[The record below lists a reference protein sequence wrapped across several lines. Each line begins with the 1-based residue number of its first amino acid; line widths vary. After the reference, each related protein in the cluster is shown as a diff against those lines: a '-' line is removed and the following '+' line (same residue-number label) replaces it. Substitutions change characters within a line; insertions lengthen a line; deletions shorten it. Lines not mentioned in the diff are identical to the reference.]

1 MTKMTLKQQRFADE
15 YIINK
20 CYGIVYCLE
29 NTINNKRYIGVT
41 TRTLQK
47 RFDEHCKADSYIGK
61 AIRKYGAENFQKY
74 MLDQADSHAELC
86 DLEIYY
92 IQKYDTYHQ
101 GYNLTLGGD
110 GVVKDIY
117 LKVELNEKQK
127 DFVDFVNQEN
137 KKVIDVMN
145 SDEMV
150 RMCLLN
156 ISQCF
161 LISDSKKDKR
171 TSAEMILKLKSKLL
185 ESVLKLQLFSIEE
198 LRRWAKWQSTQN
210 GLLKKV

>member
-1 MTKMTLKQQRFADE
+1 MNDTRTFDDE

-29 NTINNKRYIGVT
+29 NIINNKRYIGIT

-47 RFDEHCKADSYIGK
+47 RFDEHCKADSYVGK
-61 AIRKYGAENFQKY
+61 AIRKYGAENFRKY
-74 MLDQADSHAELC
+74 VLDQADSHEELC
-86 DLEIYY
+86 NLESYY
-92 IQKYDTYHQ
+92 IEKYDTYHQ

-110 GVVKDIY
+110 GVMRNIY
-117 LKVELNEKQK
+117 LKVELNTKQK
-127 DFVDFVNQEN
+127 DFIEFVNTEN

-145 SDEMV
+145 NNEMI

-156 ISQCF
+156 LVQCF
-161 LISDSKKDKR
+161 LISDSKVDKR
-171 TSAEMILKLKSKLL
+171 TSAKMILKLKSKLL

-198 LRRWAKWQSTQN
+198 LRGWAKWRSTQN

>member
-1 MTKMTLKQQRFADE
+1 MGMTEKQKIFADE
-15 YIINK
+15 YIISK

-61 AIRKYGAENFQKY
+61 AIRKHGAENFQKY
-74 MLDQADSHAELC
+74 VLDQADSHAELC

-156 ISQCF
+156 ISQFF
-161 LISDSKKDKR
+161 LISDSKKDKQ
-171 TSAEMILKLKSKLL
+171 TSAKMILKLKSKLL

-198 LRRWAKWQSTQN
+198 LRGWAKWQSTQN
-210 GLLKKV
+210 G

>member
-1 MTKMTLKQQRFADE
+1 MTEKQQKFADE

-74 MLDQADSHAELC
+74 VLDQAGSHAELC

-92 IQKYDTYHQ
+92 IEKYDTYHQ

-110 GVVKDIY
+110 GVVKNIY

-161 LISDSKKDKR
+161 LISDSKKDKQ
-171 TSAEMILKLKSKLL
+171 TSAKMILKLKSKLL

>member
-1 MTKMTLKQQRFADE
+1 MTEKQQKFADE

-61 AIRKYGAENFQKY
+61 SIRKYGTESFRKY
-74 MLDQADSHAELC
+74 VLDQAESHEDLC
-86 DLEIYY
+86 NLESYY
-92 IQKYDTYHQ
+92 IEKYDTYHK

-110 GVVKDIY
+110 GVIKDIY

-127 DFVDFVNQEN
+127 DFVDFVNREN

-145 SDEMV
+145 SDDMK
-150 RMCLLN
+150 RICLLN
-156 ISQCF
+156 IVQCY
-161 LISDSKKDKR
+161 LISDSKIDKR
-171 TSAEMILKLKSKLL
+171 TSAKMLLKLKSGLL

-198 LRRWAKWQSTQN
+198 LRGWAKWRNTQN
-210 GLLKKV
+210 G

>member
-61 AIRKYGAENFQKY
+61 SIRKYGTESFRKY
-74 MLDQADSHAELC
+74 VLDQAESHEDLC
-86 DLEIYY
+86 NLESYY
-92 IQKYDTYHQ
+92 IEKYDTYHK

-110 GVVKDIY
+110 GVIKDIY

-145 SDEMV
+145 SDDMK
-150 RMCLLN
+150 RICLLN
-156 ISQCF
+156 IVQCY
-161 LISDSKKDKR
+161 LISDSKIDKR
-171 TSAEMILKLKSKLL
+171 TSAKMLLKLKSGLL

-198 LRRWAKWQSTQN
+198 LRGWAKWRNTQN
-210 GLLKKV
+210 G

>member
-1 MTKMTLKQQRFADE
+1 MTEKQQKFADE

-29 NTINNKRYIGVT
+29 NTINSKRYIGVT

-74 MLDQADSHAELC
+74 VLDQADSHAELC

-156 ISQCF
+156 ISPCF
-161 LISDSKKDKR
+161 LISDSKKDKQ
-171 TSAEMILKLKSKLL
+171 TSAKMILKLKSKLL

-198 LRRWAKWQSTQN
+198 LRGWAKWQSTQN

>member
-1 MTKMTLKQQRFADE
+1 MTEKQQKFADE

-61 AIRKYGAENFQKY
+61 SIRKYGTESFRKY
-74 MLDQADSHAELC
+74 VLDQAESHEDLC
-86 DLEIYY
+86 NLESYY
-92 IQKYDTYHQ
+92 IEKYDTYHK

-110 GVVKDIY
+110 GVIKDIY

-127 DFVDFVNQEN
+127 DFVDFVNREN

-145 SDEMV
+145 SDDMK
-150 RMCLLN
+150 RICLLN
-156 ISQCF
+156 IVQCY
-161 LISDSKKDKR
+161 LISDSKIDKR
-171 TSAEMILKLKSKLL
+171 TSAKMLLKLKSGLL

-198 LRRWAKWQSTQN
+198 LR
-210 GLLKKV
+210 G

>member
-1 MTKMTLKQQRFADE
+1 MTEKQQKFADE

-61 AIRKYGAENFQKY
+61 SIRKYGTESFRKY
-74 MLDQADSHAELC
+74 VLDQAESHEDLC
-86 DLEIYY
+86 NLESYY
-92 IQKYDTYHQ
+92 IEKYDTYHK

-110 GVVKDIY
+110 GVIKDIY

-127 DFVDFVNQEN
+127 DFVDFVNREN

-145 SDEMV
+145 SDDMK
-150 RMCLLN
+150 RICLLN
-156 ISQCF
+156 IVQCY
-161 LISDSKKDKR
+161 LISDSKIDKR
-171 TSAEMILKLKSKLL
+171 TSAKMLLKLKSGLL

-198 LRRWAKWQSTQN
+198 LRGWAKWRNIQN
-210 GLLKKV
+210 G